1 MSHLEMPPITQPDPE
16 GTRTIDF
23 PVAASSDP
31 TASLHYTGTGPGATA
46 MNWGTAQAQKTGTL
60 GLVRTNDSNLAI
72 SGLTVNSFYIVTA
85 TWRGTSG
92 ITSAPN
98 MSTTLTSDKLVYGE
112 PSAGGIINQYN
123 TASPGLNGGPAFQYT
138 VWVKAN
144 ATTTTITT
152 GNGTIGSAYIV
163 DLFVVP
169 ALI

>member
-1 MSHLEMPPITQPDPE
+1 MPPIFQPDPE

-23 PVAASSDP
+23 PVVASSDP

-46 MNWGTAQAQKTGTL
+46 MNWGTAQIQKTGTL

-92 ITSAPN
+92 ITAAPN
-98 MSTTLTSDKLVYGE
+98 MATSSTSDKLVYGE
-112 PSAGGIINQYN
+112 PSDGGINNQYN
-123 TASPGLNGGPAFQYT
+123 TASPATSGNAYQFT
-138 VWVKAN
+138 FWVKAN
-144 ATTTTITT
+144 ATTTTINT